1 MTDTKHDD
9 RSFPGGGSRGEG
21 RGARGE
27 ARLLAMAA
35 VINLLRFKEP
45 VDPGLFAQAA
55 RDLTPQMRAIEG
67 FQDFYAIQTSDTEVA
82 LLIFGDD
89 VDTLNRVA
97 TEVGSP
103 WMAAHVVPLLAAPPD
118 RLIGP
123 TVASSRPAE
132 KWPVR
137 APGGQPR

>member
-1 MTDTKHDD
+1 
-9 RSFPGGGSRGEG
+9 
-21 RGARGE
+21 
-27 ARLLAMAA
+27 MAA

-97 TEVGSP
+97 TEGLP
-103 WMAAHVVPLLAAPPD
+103 RMAANVVPLVGRAAGSSHRTDGGSSP
-118 RLIGP
+118 RREKAGP
-123 TVASSRPAE
+123 FPEV
-132 KWPVR
+132 
-137 APGGQPR
+137 GQPQ